1 MGEIIQATIF
11 LLFTNDMI
19 IYTGNIKTLTRK
31 KTKTNLLQ
39 LSKFSKVTGYKGYI
53 VSILKL
59 IIFHIPVLKKGIF

>member
-19 IYTGNIKTLTRK
+19 IYTGNIKTFTRK
-31 KTKTNLLQ
+31 KTKKNLLQ
-39 LSKFSKVTGYKGYI
+39 LSKFSKVTGYTGYI

-59 IIFHIPVLKKGIF
+59 IIFHIPV